1 MNVVF
6 VEPFFPRNQRD
17 GVISGYS
24 GVEELQQQLGEWVLD
39 AHRPAPQR
47 VEAGYLANA
56 CVRMRHPDYDVLRSM
71 LGTGGRTLHVC
82 AS

>member
-6 VEPFFPRNQRD
+6 VQPFFPRSQRD

-24 GVEELQQQLGEWVLD
+24 AVEELQQQLGEWVLNT
-39 AHRPAPQR
+39 
-47 VEAGYLANA
+47 V
-56 CVRMRHPDYDVLRSM
+56 
-71 LGTGGRTLHVC
+71 GRTLGVC